1 MTFEHHRAIT
11 RQGAQLKRKNEKKAS
26 IYVLLPQ
33 LRVTLLRLNFLL
45 HDMRRPLLTSMDWYA
60 GYSENYRKEFIKKP
74 LITTSKKNQKIINK
88 GFVRHTHQELQK
100 ITERN

>member
-1 MTFEHHRAIT
+1 
-11 RQGAQLKRKNEKKAS
+11 
-26 IYVLLPQ
+26 
-33 LRVTLLRLNFLL
+33 
-45 HDMRRPLLTSMDWYA
+45 MDWYA